1 MKLSTTLSALTL
13 FAASATASN
22 LFQQLASSTFDIKLG
37 GGAKVPGESPLMHC
51 GETLHDI
58 LTVHEIN
65 LFPNPPIP
73 YAFPYP
79 TM

>member
-1 MKLSTTLSALTL
+1 MKLSTTLSALAL
-13 FAASATASN
+13 FAASAAASN
-22 LFQQLASSTFDIKLG
+22 LFQQLAGSAFDIKLG

-51 GETLHDI
+51 ADTLHDV

-65 LFPNPPIP
+65 LSPNPPVP
-73 YAFPYP
+73 YAFSYP